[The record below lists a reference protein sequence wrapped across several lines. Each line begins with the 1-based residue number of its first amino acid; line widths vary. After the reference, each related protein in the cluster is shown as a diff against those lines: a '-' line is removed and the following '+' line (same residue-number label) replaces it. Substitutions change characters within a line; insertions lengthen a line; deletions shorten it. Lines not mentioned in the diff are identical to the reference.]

1 MLKLN
6 PDRSTALEK
15 PLVKASRYI
24 HKKVTQHSWIKMTW
38 FQLEFNT
45 KSLLI
50 FCKQHGFSGIIW
62 NNTETV
68 RKIAINS
75 KLSINVNDLSK
86 TLKPVCVV
94 SRHHLFN
101 IVVLMTWKTDL
112 WYKLMY
118 MYCCNI
124 YDNLI
129 LVKKIAWHR
138 IVNKLFPEQ
147 TDGISTRL
155 QYLNFYRT
163 GDTAFLHR
171 DIEMIIQ
178 SNGIYILQL

>member
-1 MLKLN
+1 
-6 PDRSTALEK
+6 
-15 PLVKASRYI
+15 
-24 HKKVTQHSWIKMTW
+24 
-38 FQLEFNT
+38 
-45 KSLLI
+45 
-50 FCKQHGFSGIIW
+50 
-62 NNTETV
+62 
-68 RKIAINS
+68 
-75 KLSINVNDLSK
+75 
-86 TLKPVCVV
+86 
-94 SRHHLFN
+94 
-101 IVVLMTWKTDL
+101 
-112 WYKLMY
+112 MY

-124 YDNLI
+124 YDSLI
-129 LVKKIAWHR
+129 LVQTIAWHR